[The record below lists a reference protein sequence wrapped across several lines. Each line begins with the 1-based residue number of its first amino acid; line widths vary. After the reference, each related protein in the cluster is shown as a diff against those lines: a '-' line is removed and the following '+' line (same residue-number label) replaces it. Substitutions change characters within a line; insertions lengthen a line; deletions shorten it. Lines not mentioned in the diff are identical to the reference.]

1 MTSTARHIDQSARM
15 VWLSL
20 RRAARPMTV
29 NELVM
34 HWKPVFDAVQ
44 MEDCLNRLTATGHAS
59 ACAFPPARRVAGDRG
74 QPIAAGLWRRQQPR
88 MVPHRGYRMSTAN
101 LINTCGVCGAEE
113 SLDGLLLR
121 MIDDDQVRHLIAA
134 VVTDSLPLGGMVVR
148 DPRLH
153 KPPKQ
158 KLRIGVV
165 GRLLAEL
172 APTYSATASSVLA
185 APGWSTA
192 TAGRPHFRPSLT
204 PMTRAR

>member
-1 MTSTARHIDQSARM
+1 MATPATANGAAQGRPHEHRQPDQH
-15 VWLSL
+15 L
-20 RRAARPMTV
+20 RRLR
-29 NELVM
+29 
-34 HWKPVFDAVQ
+34 
-44 MEDCLNRLTATGHAS
+44 
-59 ACAFPPARRVAGDRG
+59 
-74 QPIAAGLWRRQQPR
+74 
-88 MVPHRGYRMSTAN
+88 
-101 LINTCGVCGAEE
+101 AEE

-134 VVTDSLPLGGMVVR
+134 VVTDSLPLGGMVAR
-148 DPRLH
+148 DPRLQ

-158 KLRIGVV
+158 KLRIGAV